1 MTIVDSILNL
11 LTRQV
16 TSSLADRLGA
26 SPSAVHTGIGTS
38 VAALLAGIANRTGD
52 SVFVS
57 QVFNLLKG
65 ANTQNILNTLPNLA
79 SGAAASSPTMK
90 QGLDLSSLVLGGQ
103 QAHIENFI
111 GRQSGLSVEAGR
123 ELMSLAAPLTAGFL
137 GNQIRD
143 AGLNSSS
150 FAVMIRAE
158 ASRIQGFLPAGLP
171 NLLSALSI
179 PAALGTAETT
189 ARNDGGRKL
198 IYALIGLLLLAL
210 IAWLLS
216 RGCNESE
223 PAPAAPAGAVSPAP
237 APAPATAVG
246 ALGEFIQRKLPDGTE
261 LNIPRLGIENKLLDF
276 IQDPSRPV
284 DKTTWFEFDRLTF
297 DTGKATLQ
305 DSSAEQLQNIAL
317 ILKAYPRVKVK
328 VGGYTDNTGDKEAN
342 LRLSQDRA
350 TNVMREL
357 VRRGVDSSRLEAEG
371 YGEEHPVADNSTPE
385 GRQMNRRISLRVTA
399 K

>member
-111 GRQSGLSVEAGR
+111 GRQSGLTVEAGR

-237 APAPATAVG
+237 ALATAVG

-284 DKTTWFEFDRLTF
+284 DKTTWFDFDRLTF

>member
-111 GRQSGLSVEAGR
+111 GRQSGLTVEAGR

-189 ARNDGGRKL
+189 ARNGGGRKL
-198 IYALIGLLLLAL
+198 IYSLIGLLLLAL

-246 ALGEFIQRKLPDGTE
+246 ALG
-261 LNIPRLGIENKLLDF
+261 N
-276 IQDPSRPV
+276 S
-284 DKTTWFEFDRLTF
+284 
-297 DTGKATLQ
+297 
-305 DSSAEQLQNIAL
+305 SSASC
-317 ILKAYPRVKVK
+317 P
-328 VGGYTDNTGDKEAN
+328 
-342 LRLSQDRA
+342 
-350 TNVMREL
+350 
-357 VRRGVDSSRLEAEG
+357 
-371 YGEEHPVADNSTPE
+371 
-385 GRQMNRRISLRVTA
+385 TA
-399 K
+399 RS

>member
-1 MTIVDSILNL
+1 MTIVDSIMNL

-16 TSSLADRLGA
+16 TTALADRLGA
-26 SPSAVHTGIGTS
+26 SPSAVQTGIGTS
-38 VAALLAGIANRTGD
+38 VAALLGGIANRTGD
-52 SVFVS
+52 SGFVS

-79 SGAAASSPTMK
+79 SGAGAASPTME
-90 QGLDLSSLVLGGQ
+90 QGLNLSSLVLGGH
-103 QAHIENFI
+103 QAQIESFI
-111 GRQSGLSVEAGR
+111 GRQSGLTAEAGR

-137 GNQIRD
+137 GHQIRD
-143 AGLNSSS
+143 AGLTSSS
-150 FAVMIRAE
+150 LAVMIRAE

-171 NLLSALSI
+171 NLLSAVSI
-179 PAALGTAETT
+179 PVALGTAEAT
-189 ARNDGGRKL
+189 ARNGGGRKV
-198 IYALIGLLLLAL
+198 IYALIGLLFLAL
-210 IAWLLS
+210 IAWLVS

-223 PAPAAPAGAVSPAP
+223 PAPAGTVSPAP
-237 APAPATAVG
+237 APTPAVG
-246 ALGEFIQRKLPDGTE
+246 ALGEFIQRKLPDGTV

-276 IQDPSRPV
+276 IEDPSRPV
-284 DKTTWFEFDRLTF
+284 DKTTWFDFDRLTF

-305 DSSAEQLQNIAL
+305 DSSAEQLQNIAA
-317 ILKAYPRVKVK
+317 ILKAYPKVKVK